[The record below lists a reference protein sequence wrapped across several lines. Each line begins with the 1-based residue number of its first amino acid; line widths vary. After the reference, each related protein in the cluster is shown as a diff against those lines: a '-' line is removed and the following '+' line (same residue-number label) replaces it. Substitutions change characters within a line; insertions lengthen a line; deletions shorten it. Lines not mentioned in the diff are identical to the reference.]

1 MKQKFN
7 VITSTCVPL
16 PLENVDTDQII
27 PARFLKATT
36 REEKFFGD
44 NLFRDWRYNSDGTV
58 NKDFVLNDPTYSGCI
73 LVAGKNFGSGSSR
86 EHAAW
91 AIAGYGFRVVI
102 SSFFADIHKN
112 NELNNFVLPVVVS
125 EDFLQELFLTI
136 QNDPKT
142 EVEVDLPNQRVTN
155 KATGRSEQFDI
166 NGYKKHCLMNGL
178 DDIDFL
184 VQNKDKIEAWEC
196 NATLRHSCR
205 RTAQQINSYKRI
217 APLVE
222 IMDSTL
228 RDGEQTNGVSFLPH
242 EKLVMARKLLHEV
255 NVDRIEVASARV
267 SDGEKEAVS
276 MICRYA
282 RQIDR
287 LDSVEVLGF
296 VDGGLSV
303 DWIADCGGRTINLLA
318 KGSLKHCTQ
327 QLHKTPEEHIADI
340 KKEVEY
346 AHSKGLS
353 VNLYLED
360 WSNGMKDSPEY
371 VYQLM
376 DALTSPNPS
385 QGEGLG
391 SSPWGRLGGV
401 SRFMLPD
408 TLGVMNP
415 LQVVEYFRKMM
426 KRYPQTHFDFHAHND
441 YDLAVSN
448 SLAAVLSGAKG
459 LHVTVN
465 GLGERCGNAPLAS
478 VQVILKDQFHAK
490 TNINEEQLNDISRMV
505 ESFSGIA
512 VAPNQPIVGEHVFT
526 QVAGV
531 HADGDT
537 KDQLYFNELMPE
549 RFGRKREY
557 ALGKQSGKANIAK
570 NLEELGLELT
580 PEQTRRVTQRIT
592 ELGDKKEIVT
602 QEDLPYI
609 VSDVLKHDGS
619 EDKVKLISYVV
630 STAYGLKP
638 GANIKVEI
646 NGKQYDGS
654 AVGDG
659 QYDAFV
665 KALRYIYKKYLNR
678 TFPILANY
686 QVTIPPGGRTDAL
699 VQTVIS
705 WHHDGGLLRTRALD
719 ADQTEAA
726 IKATFKMLNIIE
738 NEQNL
743 TTK

>member
-1 MKQKFN
+1 MKQKFDI
-7 VITSTCVPL
+7 ITSTCVPL

-36 REEKFFGD
+36 KEERFFGD
-44 NLFRDWRYNSDGTV
+44 NLFRDWRYNSDGTL
-58 NKDFVLNDPTYSGCI
+58 NKDFVLNNPKYKGCI

-112 NELNNFVLPVVVS
+112 NELNNFVLPVQVS
-125 EDFLQELFLTI
+125 EDFLQELFSTI
-136 QNDPKT
+136 QNNPDA
-142 EVEVDLPNQRVTN
+142 EVEVDLPNQTVTN
-155 KATGRSEQFDI
+155 KTTGHSEHFDI

-184 VQNKDKIEAWEC
+184 VANKDKIETWEC
-196 NATLRHSCR
+196 NATLRPSGW
-205 RTAQQINSYKRI
+205 RTAEKINTYKRI
-217 APLVE
+217 LPFVE

-242 EKLVMARKLLHEV
+242 EKLVMARKLLSDV

-267 SDGEKEAVS
+267 SEGEREAVTK
-276 MICRYA
+276 ICAYA
-282 RQIDR
+282 QKNGLLER
-287 LDSVEVLGF
+287 VEVLGF
-296 VDGGLSV
+296 VDGGKSI
-303 DWIADCGGRTINLLA
+303 DWIAECGGRVVNLLA
-318 KGSLKHCTQ
+318 KGSLKHCTH
-327 QLHKTPEEHIADI
+327 QLHKTPEQHISDI
-340 KKEVEY
+340 KQELAY
-346 AHSKGLS
+346 AASKGIS

-376 DALTSPNPS
+376 DALTILRNEENNPS
-385 QGEGLG
+385 I
-391 SSPWGRLGGV
+391 

-415 LQVVEYFRKMM
+415 LQVIEYFRKMM
-426 KRYPQTHFDFHAHND
+426 KRYPDVHFDFHAHND

-448 SLAAVLSGAKG
+448 SLAAVLSGARG

-478 VQVILKDQFHAK
+478 VQAILKDQFQAK
-490 TNINEEQLNDISRMV
+490 TSIVEDQLNDLSRMV
-505 ESFSGIA
+505 EGFSGIS
-512 VAPNQPIVGEHVFT
+512 VAPNQPIVGENVFT

-537 KDQLYFNELMPE
+537 KDQLYFNELIPE

-557 ALGKQSGKANIAK
+557 ALGKQSGRANIVK

-580 PEQTRRVTQRIT
+580 PEQTRRVTERIT

-602 QEDLPYI
+602 QDDLPYI

-619 EDKVKLISYVV
+619 EDKVRLISYIVT
-630 STAYGLKP
+630 TAYGLRP

-646 NGKQYDGS
+646 NGQEYEGS

-665 KALRYIYKKYLNR
+665 KALRHIYKKYLDR
-678 TFPILANY
+678 TFPTLANY
-686 QVTIPPGGRTDAL
+686 QVSIPPGGRTDAL

-705 WHHDGGLLRTRALD
+705 WLYKDGLLRTRGLD

-738 NEQNL
+738 SDL
-743 TTK
+743 TK

>member
-1 MKQKFN
+1 M
-7 VITSTCVPL
+7 
-16 PLENVDTDQII
+16 
-27 PARFLKATT
+27 
-36 REEKFFGD
+36 
-44 NLFRDWRYNSDGTV
+44 
-58 NKDFVLNDPTYSGCI
+58 
-73 LVAGKNFGSGSSR
+73 
-86 EHAAW
+86 
-91 AIAGYGFRVVI
+91 
-102 SSFFADIHKN
+102 
-112 NELNNFVLPVVVS
+112 
-125 EDFLQELFLTI
+125 
-136 QNDPKT
+136 
-142 EVEVDLPNQRVTN
+142 
-155 KATGRSEQFDI
+155 
-166 NGYKKHCLMNGL
+166 
-178 DDIDFL
+178 
-184 VQNKDKIEAWEC
+184 
-196 NATLRHSCR
+196 
-205 RTAQQINSYKRI
+205 NSYQRM
-217 APLVE
+217 APYVE

-242 EKLVMARKLLHEV
+242 EKLVMARKLLYDV
-255 NVDRIEVASARV
+255 KVDRIEVASARV
-267 SDGEKEAVS
+267 SEGEREAVTR
-276 MICRYA
+276 ICAFAKKVGLLER
-282 RQIDR
+282 
-287 LDSVEVLGF
+287 VEVLGF
-296 VDGGLSV
+296 VDGGKSV
-303 DWIADCGGRTINLLA
+303 DWIKECGGQVINLLA

-327 QLHKTPEEHIADI
+327 QLNKTPDEHISDI
-340 KKEVEY
+340 RREVEY
-346 AHSKGLS
+346 AVQQGLS

-376 DALTSPNPS
+376 DALTLNEAVPEDSAQSTQAKAGAPKGTVAKLKI
-385 QGEGLG
+385 Q
-391 SSPWGRLGGV
+391 
-401 SRFMLPD
+401 RFMLPD

-415 LQVVEYFRKMM
+415 LQVIEYFRKML
-426 KRYPQTHFDFHAHND
+426 KRYPDVHFDFHAHND

-448 SLAAVLSGAKG
+448 SLAAVLSGARG

-465 GLGERCGNAPLAS
+465 GLGERCGNAPMAS
-478 VQVILKDQFHAK
+478 VQAILKDQFHAK
-490 TNINEEQLNDISRMV
+490 TSIVENQLNDLSRMV
-505 ESFSGIA
+505 ESFSGIT

-531 HADGDT
+531 HADGDS
-537 KDQLYFNELMPE
+537 KNKLYYNELVPE

-557 ALGKQSGKANIAK
+557 ALGKNSGRANIAK

-580 PEQTRRVTQRIT
+580 PEQTRRVTERIT

-619 EDKVKLISYVV
+619 EDRVKLISYVV

-646 NGKQYDGS
+646 NGHQYDGS

-705 WHHDGGLLRTRALD
+705 WHYKDGLLRTRGLD

-726 IKATFKMLNIIE
+726 IKATFKMLNIVE
-738 NEQNL
+738 NEH
-743 TTK
+743 TE

>member
-1 MKQKFN
+1 MGTAERINASQR
-7 VITSTCVPL
+7 TL
-16 PLENVDTDQII
+16 P
-27 PARFLKATT
+27 
-36 REEKFFGD
+36 
-44 NLFRDWRYNSDGTV
+44 Y
-58 NKDFVLNDPTYSGCI
+58 
-73 LVAGKNFGSGSSR
+73 
-86 EHAAW
+86 
-91 AIAGYGFRVVI
+91 
-102 SSFFADIHKN
+102 
-112 NELNNFVLPVVVS
+112 
-125 EDFLQELFLTI
+125 
-136 QNDPKT
+136 
-142 EVEVDLPNQRVTN
+142 
-155 KATGRSEQFDI
+155 
-166 NGYKKHCLMNGL
+166 
-178 DDIDFL
+178 
-184 VQNKDKIEAWEC
+184 
-196 NATLRHSCR
+196 
-205 RTAQQINSYKRI
+205 
-217 APLVE
+217 VE

-242 EKLVMARKLLHEV
+242 EKLMMARMLLGEV

-267 SDGEKEAVS
+267 SEGEKEAVR

-282 RQIDR
+282 EQIGKLDR
-287 LDSVEVLGF
+287 VEVLGF
-296 VDGGLSV
+296 VDGKASV
-303 DWIADCGGRTINLLA
+303 DWIADCGGKTINLLA
-318 KGSLKHCTQ
+318 KGSLKHCSH

-340 KKEVEY
+340 RETVDY
-346 AHSKGLS
+346 AVQKHLA

-360 WSNGMKDSPEY
+360 WSNGMKDSPDY

-376 DALTSPNPS
+376 DELTHAPS
-385 QGEGLG
+385 
-391 SSPWGRLGGV
+391 SIN
-401 SRFMLPD
+401 RFMLPD

-415 LQVVEYFRKMM
+415 LQVIEYFRKMI
-426 KRYPQTHFDFHAHND
+426 KRYPEVHFDFHAHND

-465 GLGERCGNAPLAS
+465 GLGERCGNAPMAS
-478 VQVILKDQFHAK
+478 VQAILKDQFHAK
-490 TNINEEQLNDISRMV
+490 TGIKENKLNGISRLV
-505 ESFSGIA
+505 EGYSGIA
-512 VAPNQPIVGEHVFT
+512 VAPNQPIVGENVFT

-531 HADGDT
+531 HADGDS
-537 KDQLYFNELMPE
+537 KDKLYYNELMPE

-557 ALGKQSGKANIAK
+557 ALGKNSGRANIAK

-609 VSDVLKHDGS
+609 VSDVLKHDAP

-686 QVTIPPGGRTDAL
+686 QVSIPPGGRTDAL
-699 VQTVIS
+699 VQTVIT
-705 WHHDGGLLRTRALD
+705 WHYNNGLLRTRGLD

-726 IKATFKMLNIIE
+726 IKATFKMLNIVE
-738 NEQNL
+738 SNL
-743 TTK
+743 A